1 MSQFSILSL
10 SMSAVHLTTIQE
22 SSSVQTF
29 KCVINLLNTVPV
41 SWFILENVD
50 LDSEPDGNLDLIM
63 KALSSSGFGTHADG
77 YQVKAFKILTSNY
90 GLPSRRIRL
99 YFVGVSRSSFPQFSM
114 KCVERNLN
122 MFTLKCQPPDSVPH
136 GTRAFVI

>member
-1 MSQFSILSL
+1 
-10 SMSAVHLTTIQE
+10 E

-77 YQVKAFKILTSNY
+77 YQVKAFKILTSDY

-122 MFTLKCQPPDSVPH
+122 MFTLKCQPPDAEDFMLDDDSATGYASIVDW
-136 GTRAFVI
+136 RR